1 MKRMLFNATQP
12 EELRV
17 ALVDGQRLYDLA
29 IETFGREQK
38 KSNIYKGKVTRVEA
52 SLEAAFIDY
61 GAERHGFLPLRE
73 IARSNFLPS
82 YNPGAGRSGI
92 KDMLRE
98 GQEIVVQV
106 EKEERGTKG
115 AALTSFISLAG
126 RYLVLMPNNP
136 GAGGVSRRIE
146 GEDRAEMRDALNSLT
161 LPEDMGLIVRTAGV
175 GKSAEELQWDLD
187 YLLQLWKAIQGAS
200 DTRTA
205 PYLIYQESNFVIRA
219 IRDYLRKDISEIL
232 IDDEAVYNEAREFMQ
247 QVMPHNLVKV
257 KLYADDV
264 PLFSRFQIESQIE
277 SAFRREVRLPSGGA
291 IVIDHTEALVSI
303 DINSARATRGSD
315 IEETALNTNLEA
327 ADEIACQLRLRDLG
341 GLIVIDYIDMTPPR
355 NKRLVEERLEEALK
369 MDRARVQVGRIS
381 RFGLLEMSRQ
391 RLRSSLGESTRM
403 MCPRC
408 SGQGTIRSVESA
420 ALSTLRIIEEEALK
434 ENTARIIAQLPVNVA
449 TYLLNEKRQS
459 VHSVEQRHH
468 IGVILV
474 PNASMQTPQYE
485 IQRLRADDITADEGN
500 APSSYQLATIIQA
513 PNEKMGAV
521 QRPTPEEPA
530 VKGLLPVPPP
540 VAAATPAHATAVAG
554 PGLLARLWQ
563 KLFGDSST
571 ETPAKTTPAQRPG
584 AAAARGR
591 DKGRGRERN
600 KARQEQHEGR
610 KVREREQ
617 RERSSSQG
625 AKQQRPTPPQQP
637 AADSNAARKPETAP
651 AVVARDTSPTP
662 TFVTDAIEHETPGST
677 AAPERPRSGRRGRRG
692 GRRRRQEGGSGSA
705 APSSTADIGG
715 ETIATARPPA
725 VAPPTPASAASAEP
739 SPATPARAAEP
750 EHRPVV
756 PAESLPVAPV
766 RIAEAGH
773 RPVASVPLPTQ
784 VPFPA
789 TIVPDLAAT
798 RPAFPLPEIQ
808 HHNPAPAANEP
819 RENVHATH
827 EHKPD

>member
-17 ALVDGQRLYDLA
+17 ALVEGQRLYDLA

-38 KSNIYKGKVTRVEA
+38 KSNIYKGRVTRVEA

-187 YLLQLWKAIQGAS
+187 YLLHLWKSIQGATG
-200 DTRTA
+200 TRSA

-232 IDDEAVYNEAREFMQ
+232 IDNEAVYNEAREFMQ

-257 KLYADDV
+257 KLYEDDV

-434 ENTARIIAQLPVNVA
+434 ENTARIVAQLPVNVA

-459 VHSVEQRHH
+459 VHSIEQRHH
-468 IGVILV
+468 IGVVLV

-485 IQRLRADDITADEGN
+485 IQRLRTDDIPADEAN
-500 APSSYQLATIIQA
+500 TPSSYQLATVVQA
-513 PNEKMGAV
+513 VSEKMGTMH
-521 QRPTPEEPA
+521 RPTIEEPA
-530 VKGLLPVPPP
+530 VKGLLPMPPP
-540 VAAATPAHATAVAG
+540 VPVVHVQSSEAVADG
-554 PGLLARLWQ
+554 PGLLVRLWK
-563 KLFGDSST
+563 KLVGSD
-571 ETPAKTTPAQRPG
+571 TPAVATATPAQRPKES
-584 AAAARGR
+584 AARGR
-591 DKGRGRERN
+591 DKGRGRERS

-610 KVREREQ
+610 RVREREQ
-617 RERSSSQG
+617 RERTQT
-625 AKQQRPTPPQQP
+625 AKTQRPATPQPLQQP
-637 AADSNAARKPETAP
+637 AQDRTAAHKPETP
-651 AVVARDTSPTP
+651 ADTTPVQASPPP
-662 TFVTDAIEHETPGST
+662 TTEAVERE
-677 AAPERPRSGRRGRRG
+677 AAATPERPRSGRRGRRG
-692 GRRRRQEGGSGSA
+692 GRRRRPEGGASA
-705 APSSTADIGG
+705 PAPQSATGAD
-715 ETIATARPPA
+715 EATVTGQPAAERPPS
-725 VAPPTPASAASAEP
+725 APLDAGQLPAAAAHPAEP
-739 SPATPARAAEP
+739 
-750 EHRPVV
+750 
-756 PAESLPVAPV
+756 V
-766 RIAEAGH
+766 RK
-773 RPVASVPLPTQ
+773 PVASAPLPIQ
-784 VPFPA
+784 APFPA
-789 TIVPDLAAT
+789 AVIPDLERS
-798 RPAFPLPEIQ
+798 RPAFPLPGIQ
-808 HHNPAPAANEP
+808 HHSPAPAATEP
-819 RENVHATH
+819 RESLHATP
-827 EHKPD
+827 ENKAD